1 MIFFLDKYQRLVDE
15 KSYDSEIMEILNIK
29 KSDWKER
36 LC

>member
-1 MIFFLDKYQRLVDE
+1 MIFFLDKYQRLNDE
-15 KSYDSEIMEILNIK
+15 KSYDSQIMETLNIN